1 MDGLLLYYWKWFR
14 KICGLWGC
22 VKFWHICIWESLGGR
37 AITCVTFDS
46 LESNLTAKTVQF
58 KLLQLSTLLVW
69 WTRQVTHL
77 WSFVE
82 RCVTVTLNHFEP
94 EPISTDWNIC
104 ADCPLCCGNILHSKT
119 PQFKLTASLFFP
131 VRLYRS
137 LSFGAPDLTQKYN
150 SGEAAGAGG
159 GTEFRCPPAFWA
171 HQQCWGGMYKPVWG
185 PTSTNWIS
193 PVQHPLVTTRIG
205 EAGRAKPWRCTVH
218 KWSEHIL
225 RPAREI
231 SWKLTRIETATVRTV
246 SIKTALPH

>member
-1 MDGLLLYYWKWFR
+1 MNAPSHSSLIFR
-14 KICGLWGC
+14 GEVCDC
-22 VKFWHICIWESLGGR
+22 
-37 AITCVTFDS
+37 D
-46 LESNLTAKTVQF
+46 
-58 KLLQLSTLLVW
+58 
-69 WTRQVTHL
+69 
-77 WSFVE
+77 
-82 RCVTVTLNHFEP
+82 FEP
-94 EPISTDWNIC
+94 ERISTDWKTICDIC

-159 GTEFRCPPAFWA
+159 GTEFRCHAAFWA
-171 HQQCWGGMYKPVWG
+171 HQQCWGGMYKPAWG

-225 RPAREI
+225 RPARE
-231 SWKLTRIETATVRTV
+231 SWQESKLPRFEQFQSRQPFPTKGIFLLNPDASEVPVKCAICELPCGNQTWQWK
-246 SIKTALPH
+246 IPALNGGF